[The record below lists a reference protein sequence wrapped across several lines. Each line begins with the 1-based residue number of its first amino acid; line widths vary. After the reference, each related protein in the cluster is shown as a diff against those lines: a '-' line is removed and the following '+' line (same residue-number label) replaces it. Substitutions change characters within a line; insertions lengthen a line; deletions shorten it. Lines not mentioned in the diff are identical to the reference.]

1 MVWSTINL
9 AVDFVPG
16 TVFRLGEILLDASD
30 KDFKADGIVK
40 LGDMEVL
47 LLETSGPYGIKD
59 DNRFGKDHVK
69 GAFGALAFLRKILKS
84 ITLLQKT
91 PCTS

>member
-1 MVWSTINL
+1 M
-9 AVDFVPG
+9 
-16 TVFRLGEILLDASD
+16 LDASD

-40 LGDMEVL
+40 LGGMEVL
-47 LLETSGPYGIKD
+47 LLEASGPYGIKD
-59 DNRFGKDHVK
+59 DNRFGQVHVK
-69 GAFGALAFLRKILKS
+69 GAFDALAFLRKILKS